1 MRRLGVLGSTGS
13 IGTSTL
19 AVVESFPEHFEIVT
33 LAAGTNIDLVYRQAR
48 RHRPALVSVADRSDA
63 RRLAADLPDCRVVW
77 GDQGLVEA
85 ACHPSVEMVVV
96 ALVGSAGLAPTMAA
110 AEAGKHLALA
120 NKEALVVAGDLVMA
134 EVARSGIRLL
144 PVDSEHSAIHQA
156 LRAGPEDSVRRL
168 ILTAS
173 GGPLRQ
179 WSAEEIEQ
187 ATVEDALDHPTW
199 RMGPKIS
206 VDSATMMN
214 KGLEIIEAHHL
225 FSLPE
230 EQIEVL
236 VHPQSLVHSLVEFVD
251 GSLIAQLS
259 VNDMRL
265 PILYALGWPER
276 LHGPLP
282 SLDLL
287 EAPALEFEG
296 LDPQRFPAPGLAR
309 AALRAG
315 GEMPAVLNAA
325 NEVAVAAFL
334 DHRCTLPAIAAV
346 VDAVLDTWITRN
358 HPLATLEQAFAADD
372 EARLLAEGLIGK
384 YQSTEIRSEKR
395 C

>member
-48 RHRPALVSVADRSDA
+48 RHRPSLVSVADRSDA
-63 RRLAADLPDCRVVW
+63 NRLAAELPGCRVVW
-77 GDQGLVEA
+77 GEEGLVEA

-96 ALVGSAGLAPTMAA
+96 GVVGSTGLAPTMAA
-110 AEAGKHLALA
+110 AGAGKHLALA

-134 EVARSGIRLL
+134 EVARSGIWLL

-156 LRAGPEDSVRRL
+156 LRAGPEGSVRRL

-179 WSAEEIEQ
+179 WSAEEIEL
-187 ATVEDALDHPTW
+187 ATVGDALDHPTW

-225 FSLPE
+225 FSMPE

-251 GSLIAQLS
+251 GALIAQLS

-346 VDAVLDTWITRN
+346 VDAVLDTWITKN
-358 HPLATLEQAFAADD
+358 QPLATLEQALAADD
-372 EARLLAEGLIGK
+372 EARLIAEGLIGK